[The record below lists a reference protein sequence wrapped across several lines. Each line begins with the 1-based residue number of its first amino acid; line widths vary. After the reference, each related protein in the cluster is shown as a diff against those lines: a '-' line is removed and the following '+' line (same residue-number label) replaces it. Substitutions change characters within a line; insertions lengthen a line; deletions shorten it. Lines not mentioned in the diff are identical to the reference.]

1 MLILL
6 NLAFSLL
13 EPLFAL
19 FKELLVM
26 LAFHADSATLKEV
39 LDQ

>member
-6 NLAFSLL
+6 NLPFSVL

-19 FKELLVM
+19 LKVLLVM
-26 LAFHADSATLKEV
+26 LAFHADSATLKGV
-39 LDQ
+39 LEQ